1 LVWGTVNAPEIVPSA
16 QRKSPLPSV
25 GEGTRDSEAPP
36 DSAGVSAAARA
47 AGDAGLVEPL
57 LCALEFLGK
66 SAGVEVDRSAARRAL
81 DEANRDTAFIGPE
94 AWFEELARAGT
105 SVGLCIRTIRRGAAD
120 VIAIA
125 HSLAPLVTL
134 AAGREGS
141 VRAVAV
147 VEQSGARVR
156 VVSTG
161 NVRDASW
168 SDAASLAEIAGASS
182 VTEPVTWAIAE
193 PLEPLAALGGGGGG
207 GSAPSPFS
215 RLMSLLRLE
224 RDDVWVAFVYAIGVG
239 IVSLAAPIGV
249 QALVNTVAF
258 GGLLQPLVVLTL
270 LVAVGLAFAGVLR
283 ALQAHVVERIQ
294 QRVFVRVTV
303 DLAQRLPRVRTD
315 ALGQA
320 YGPELVNR
328 FFDVLTVQKGAATLL
343 VDGVSI
349 ALQTAVGML
358 VLGFYHPTL
367 LVFDAALIAAVA
379 FVLLGLGR
387 GAVKTS
393 VKESKAK
400 YAVAAWLEEM
410 ARHPAAFRSYG
421 GAAFARARAE
431 DLLRG
436 WLGVRRKHF
445 KVLFRQIIGS
455 LVVQV
460 LASAALLGVGGWLV
474 IRGKLTLG
482 QLVAAELI
490 VTSVVAGIAKFG
502 KHLESFYDLCAGVDK
517 LGQLVDLPLEAPG
530 GTPLA
535 RSPKGA
541 RVELVDV
548 SFGHPGKDPL
558 LARVDLTLEPGA
570 RVALLG
576 PSGAGKSTLVDL
588 VYALRAPTHGRIDVD
603 GADVRDLDVPSLR
616 EHVALIRGSEIF
628 DGTVADNV
636 RVGRPDVTTREV
648 RAALEA
654 VGLWEEIARLPEG
667 LDTHLATGGAILS
680 RGQALRLSA
689 ARAIVGRPRLV
700 LLDEPLEGL
709 DPISRKALYT
719 ALLDRKAPWTLL
731 STTQDK
737 DVLRGC
743 DEIFVIDAS
752 RVRPLRAGD
761 LS

>member
-1 LVWGTVNAPEIVPSA
+1 MTAPEIVPSPS
-16 QRKSPLPSV
+16 RNPMPLAARE
-25 GEGTRDSEAPP
+25 EGATASDG
-36 DSAGVSAAARA
+36 AGLSAAARA

-66 SAGVEVDRSAARRAL
+66 NAGVEVDRTAARRAL
-81 DEANRDTAFIGPE
+81 DEASRDTAFIGPE
-94 AWFEELARAGT
+94 AWFDELARAGVA
-105 SVGLCIRTIRRGAAD
+105 VGLSIRTLRRGAAD
-120 VIAIA
+120 VIA
-125 HSLAPLVTL
+125 SVPSFAPLVTL
-134 AAGREGS
+134 AAGRGGS
-141 VRAVAV
+141 MRAVAAMDRR
-147 VEQSGARVR
+147 GTRVR
-156 VVSTG
+156 VVTTG
-161 NVRDASW
+161 DDRDASW
-168 SDAASLAEIAGASS
+168 SDAASLAALTGASS
-182 VTEPVTWAIAE
+182 VTEPVTWAVAE
-193 PLEPLAALGGGGGG
+193 PLEPLATLGGGGGG
-207 GSAPSPFS
+207 RGAPSPFS
-215 RLMSLLRLE
+215 RLVSLLRLE
-224 RDDVWVAFVYAIGVG
+224 RDDVGVALVYAIGVG
-239 IVSLAAPIGV
+239 IISLAAPIGV

-270 LVAVGLAFAGVLR
+270 LVLVALAFAGVLR

-294 QRVFVRVTV
+294 QRVFVRVAV
-303 DLAQRLPRVRTD
+303 DLAQRLPRVRAD
-315 ALGQA
+315 ALGRS

-358 VLGFYHPTL
+358 VLAFYHPTL
-367 LVFDAALIAAVA
+367 LVFDAALVAAVA

-410 ARHPAAFRSYG
+410 ARHPVAFRSSG

-436 WLGVRRKHF
+436 WLGMRRKHF
-445 KVLFRQIIGS
+445 TVLFRQIVGS
-455 LVVQV
+455 LAVGA

-474 IRGKLTLG
+474 ITGKLTLG

-517 LGQLVDLPLEAPG
+517 LGQLVDLPLEPPG
-530 GTPLA
+530 GTPVA
-535 RSPKGA
+535 RGDKGA
-541 RVELVDV
+541 RVELVGV
-548 SFGHPGKDPL
+548 SFGFPGKEPL
-558 LARVDLTLEPGA
+558 LARVDLTLAPGA
-570 RVALLG
+570 RVAVLG

-588 VYALRAPTHGRIDVD
+588 VYALRAPTRGRVDVD
-603 GADVRDLDVPSLR
+603 GADVRDLEVSSLR
-616 EHVALIRGSEIF
+616 EHVAIIRGTDIF

-654 VGLWEEIARLPEG
+654 VGLWEEIAALPEG
-667 LDTHLATGGAILS
+667 LDTQLGTGGAILS
-680 RGQALRLSA
+680 RGQALRICA
-689 ARAIVGRPRLV
+689 ARAIARRPRLV
-700 LLDEPLEGL
+700 LLDEPIDGL
-709 DPISRKALYT
+709 DPASRRALFS
-719 ALLDRKAPWTLL
+719 ALFDRKAPWTLL
-731 STTQDK
+731 STTHDRE
-737 DVLRGC
+737 VLRGC
-743 DEIFVIDAS
+743 DEIFVLDAG

>member
-1 LVWGTVNAPEIVPSA
+1 VNAPEIVAPASRNPTPPPASA
-16 QRKSPLPSV
+16 ATPPE
-25 GEGTRDSEAPP
+25 GEAAP
-36 DSAGVSAAARA
+36 DSAGQSAAVRA

-66 SAGVEVDRSAARRAL
+66 HAGVEVDRTAARTAL
-81 DEANRDTAFIGPE
+81 DEASRDTAFIGPE
-94 AWFEELARAGT
+94 AWFDELARAGAT
-105 SVGLCIRTIRRGAAD
+105 VGLSIRTLRRGAAD
-120 VIAIA
+120 VMA
-125 HSLAPLVTL
+125 SVTLLAPLVTL

-141 VRAVAV
+141 MRAMAAM
-147 VEQSGARVR
+147 ERRGSRIR
-156 VVSTG
+156 VVTTG
-161 NVRDASW
+161 DDRDASW
-168 SDAASLAEIAGASS
+168 SDVSGLAALTGAAS
-182 VTEPVTWAIAE
+182 VTEPVTWAVAE
-193 PLEPLAALGGGGGG
+193 PLEPLATLGGSEGGGG
-207 GSAPSPFS
+207 PTPFS
-215 RLMSLLRLE
+215 RLVSLLRLE
-224 RDDVWVAFVYAIGVG
+224 RDDVWVALVYAIGVG

-270 LVAVGLAFAGVLR
+270 LVLVALSFAGVLR

-294 QRVFVRVTV
+294 ERVFVRVTV
-303 DLAQRLPRVRTD
+303 DLAQRLPRVRAD
-315 ALGQA
+315 ALGRS

-367 LVFDAALIAAVA
+367 LVFDAALIVSVA
-379 FVLLGLGR
+379 FVLLVLGR

-410 ARHPAAFRSYG
+410 ARHPTAFRSHG

-436 WLGVRRKHF
+436 WLGMRHKHW
-445 KVLFRQIIGS
+445 KVLFRQVVGS
-455 LVVQV
+455 LVIGA

-474 IRGKLTLG
+474 IGGKLTLG

-502 KHLESFYDLCAGVDK
+502 KHLESYYDLCAGVDK
-517 LGQLVDLPLEAPG
+517 LGQLVDLSLEAPG

-535 RSPKGA
+535 RGDKGA
-541 RVELVDV
+541 RVELVGV
-548 SFGHPGKDPL
+548 NSGERGKEPL

-588 VYALRAPTHGRIDVD
+588 VYALRAPTQGRVDID
-603 GADVRDLDVPSLR
+603 GADVRSLDVPSLR
-616 EHVALIRGSEIF
+616 EQVALIRGGEIF

-654 VGLWEEIARLPEG
+654 VGLWEEIAALPEG
-667 LDTHLATGGAILS
+667 LDTHLSTGGGVLS

-689 ARAIVGRPRLV
+689 ARAIAGRPRLV

-709 DPISRKALYT
+709 DPASRRALSS
-719 ALLDRKAPWTLL
+719 ALFDRKAPWTLL
-731 STTQDK
+731 STTHDRE
-737 DVLRGC
+737 VLRGC
-743 DEIFVIDAS
+743 DEIFVIDAG